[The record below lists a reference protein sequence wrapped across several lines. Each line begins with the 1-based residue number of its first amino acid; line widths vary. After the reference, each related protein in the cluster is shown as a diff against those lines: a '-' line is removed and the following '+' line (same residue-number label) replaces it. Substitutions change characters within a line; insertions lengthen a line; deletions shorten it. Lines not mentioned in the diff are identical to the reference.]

1 MSVPSQPALLGI
13 AGNTKSGK
21 DTLAKFLA
29 EECDCAITHF
39 ADTFKN
45 ILKDVFAFS
54 DDQLWGA
61 GKNIPDKRYPF
72 SGTCPVDHAAC
83 SFSDEDESWHCSVCG
98 KSYAK
103 FLTPRFT
110 MHTLGTEWGRAMY
123 ANVWIDMTLRKIQ
136 QMFQR
141 ENKQRW
147 LIADVRF
154 QKEIDGIRKMG
165 GAVVLIKRGVPS
177 EHLWHATEAELLTI
191 PDSAFDMV
199 IDNNGT
205 LDELK
210 AKAHRLGEKM
220 FSQNT

>member
-1 MSVPSQPALLGI
+1 MNVPPQLSLLGI

-29 EECDCAITHF
+29 AGFECSITHF
-39 ADTFKN
+39 ADSFKN

-61 GKNIPDKRYPF
+61 GKNVPDERYPF
-72 SGTCPVDHAAC
+72 SGICPFDHVQC
-83 SFSDEDESWHCSVCG
+83 SFSDEDGLWHCAVCR
-98 KSYAK
+98 KSYGK

-123 ANVWIDMTLRKIQ
+123 ANVWIDMTVRKIQ
-136 QMFQR
+136 QAFQT

-147 LIADVRF
+147 IIADVRF
-154 QKEIDGIRKMG
+154 QKEVGAIQKLG
-165 GAVVLIKRGVPS
+165 GTIVLIKRGIPS

-191 PDSAFDMV
+191 PDSMFDSV
-199 IDNNGT
+199 VDNNGT

-210 AKAHRLGEKM
+210 TKAHELGEKL
-220 FSQNT
+220 FS